1 MARATGRLEGAD
13 LGRRILVVGLRD
25 AGVAELHGVSLKPV
39 AFVGDLAT
47 GFRAAQPLGI
57 TGDYLS
63 GAGLSVAEPDG
74 PFCDRE
80 EHVVAKSI

>member
-1 MARATGRLEGAD
+1 MRIEGQ
-13 LGRRILVVGLRD
+13 
-25 AGVAELHGVSLKPV
+25 E
-39 AFVGDLAT
+39 
-47 GFRAAQPLGI
+47 AAAWKTQCEGGTDGYALMSI